1 VATNPS
7 FFYARILKYMRALTP
22 HLREKSNICANPLK
36 CPLLFLIKDK
46 LIRMSNVLGHKH
58 HRLLGNEINGGDF

>member
-1 VATNPS
+1 
-7 FFYARILKYMRALTP
+7 MRALTP